1 MPKLAVDSIGRS
13 ALIHAII
20 QGNIDIIELLKS
32 RGVSLESKSSNNI
45 TPLMWAIIYDNLK
58 SVRYLIQDNVKVLEE
73 KDVNGWNAFMFACAK
88 GYLDVVKYILKFSP
102 NIIKKKSNS
111 NETAL
116 IVAAD
121 NGKANIV
128 KYLLENGAIN
138 QIEEKTT
145 KGFTALSLA
154 SEFGHIDVCDILL
167 NYYDEKG
174 FEREY
179 NIAKEKGNKKIIK
192 LLQNKLKSN

>member
-1 MPKLAVDSIGRS
+1 M
-13 ALIHAII
+13 
-20 QGNIDIIELLKS
+20 LK
-32 RGVSLESKSSNNI
+32 
-45 TPLMWAIIYDNLK
+45 
-58 SVRYLIQDNVKVLEE
+58 
-73 KDVNGWNAFMFACAK
+73 
-88 GYLDVVKYILKFSP
+88 
-102 NIIKKKSNS
+102 
-111 NETAL
+111 
-116 IVAAD
+116 
-121 NGKANIV
+121 
-128 KYLLENGAIN
+128 NGAVS